1 MTFKLYI
8 LYNSD
13 VGCFCGGTFA
23 AFFLAISDGLC
34 YGEAMKKR
42 IAVIVL
48 LLLCL
53 TLCACGRS
61 EARPIDTGDTNEYL
75 VDVLPV
81 TPEPTVQIYTHFE
94 TVAITNENWSTYFEI
109 REIPL
114 YMLNPN
120 GGILEAEQ
128 NYCVALREA
137 YLPMLRASDSY
148 QVDFTVDFDV
158 YVNTLDI
165 DLSDYSFSHTADTLF
180 AVRAEHSCV
189 FNQRALHSSD
199 ANASYDRFLING
211 SPNYQNAFFTGSA
224 RYTDGVWAGFY
235 VDPSTLQVVSAN
247 GTLELGY

>member
-1 MTFKLYI
+1 
-8 LYNSD
+8 
-13 VGCFCGGTFA
+13 
-23 AFFLAISDGLC
+23 
-34 YGEAMKKR
+34 MKNR
-42 IAVIVL
+42 FVVLVL
-48 LLLCL
+48 LLLSL
-53 TLCACGRS
+53 SLFGCGK
-61 EARPIDTGDTNEYL
+61 AKGQPIDSGDANEYT

-81 TPEPTVQIYTHFE
+81 TPEPTVQVYTHFE
-94 TVAITNENWSTYFEI
+94 TVTITDENWSTYFEI

-128 NYCVALREA
+128 NYCVALRDV
-137 YLPMLRASDSY
+137 YLPMLRSSDSY

-165 DLSDYSFSHTADTLF
+165 DLSTYRFSHTADMLF

-211 SPNYQNAFFTGSA
+211 APSYQNAFFTGSA
-224 RYTDGVWAGFY
+224 NYTDGVWAGFY
-235 VDPSTLQVVSAN
+235 VDLSTLQVVSAS